1 LEDVARSELEEI
13 SKVVV
18 ESVEAGKV
26 FFKAGIEA
34 MYSLNFSARTVNKL
48 YLLLAREEFESLE
61 DIYRIAKSIDYTEI
75 INPWNTFAVRSERLG
90 NHNFTS
96 IDVRRVVGQAVI
108 ESYLS
113 SRSTRLK
120 VNLTNPDIEI
130 VVFIRFNEVL
140 IGVNTTGE
148 SLHRRWYRVYNHPA
162 ALKTTIAA
170 AMLRIGRYGG
180 QPLLDPLCGGATIPI
195 EAAHSA
201 RKYPLLIFRYG
212 YTYRKLPLHDPATER
227 EEALKLLERVDPS
240 VYEICCM
247 EISPKHLKGAV
258 ENAKSARVLNTI
270 SFLNRDSTRVE
281 SHRELNVEL
290 IVTNPPY
297 GMRSHNLKKIGLF
310 YESLLKTLR
319 EVYSGVRLVAI
330 TASMSQFEE
339 ACEKLGIK
347 LEHSRRVMHGGLPA
361 KIYSLVL

>member
-1 LEDVARSELEEI
+1 MEDVARSELEEI

-18 ESVEAGKV
+18 KSVEAGKV
-26 FFKAGIEA
+26 FFEADIEA

-48 YLLLAREEFESLE
+48 YLLLTKEKFESLE
-61 DIYRIAKSIDYTEI
+61 DIYRIAKSIDYTEVL
-75 INPWNTFAVRSERLG
+75 NPWNTFAVRSERLG

-108 ESYLS
+108 ESFLS

-120 VNLTNPDIEI
+120 VDLTNPDVEIEA
-130 VVFIRFNEVL
+130 FIRFNEVL

-148 SLHRRWYRVYNHPA
+148 SLHRRWYRLYNHPA

-170 AMLRIGRYGG
+170 AMLRIGRYNG

-195 EAAHSA
+195 EAAHLA
-201 RKYPLLIFRYG
+201 RKYPPLIFRQG
-212 YTYRKLPLHDPATER
+212 YAYRKLPLHDPTTER
-227 EEALKLLERVDPS
+227 EEALKLLERIDPS
-240 VYEICCM
+240 IYEIYCM

-258 ENAKSARVLNTI
+258 ENARSARVLDTI
-270 SFLNRDSTRVE
+270 NFLNRDSTIVE
-281 SHRELNVEL
+281 SHRGLNVKL

-297 GMRSHNLKKIGLF
+297 GIRSHNLKKIGSF
-310 YESLLKTLR
+310 YESLLRTLR
-319 EVYSGVRLVAI
+319 EVYSGVKLVTI
-330 TASMSQFEE
+330 TASTSQFER
-339 ACEKLGIK
+339 ACEKLGIN

-361 KIYSLVL
+361 KIYSLIL